1 VIKEPPGDQKRG
13 NRWWVVVY
21 AGRDPLTGKKRQK
34 TGTAAS
40 KAEARQLEAR
50 LISRR

>member
-1 VIKEPPGDQKRG
+1 MIEKRG

-21 AGRDPLTGKKRQK
+21 AGRDPLTGRKRQK

-40 KAEARQLEAR
+40 KAEACGWKRASSAR
-50 LISRR
+50 PAPASNR